1 MIVAAII
8 RAAST
13 YQNRRHAP
21 KERQTMTEATTRAV
35 GVRDFEGVTIPAPGT
50 FDLDPAHTRIGFSAR
65 HMMVSKVRGR
75 FGEFT
80 GSITVAD
87 DPFQSTAEA
96 VIKTAS
102 IDTGSAD
109 RDTHLTSGDFLNVD
123 EFPEISFRT
132 TRVTG
137 SQGHVFTVLGDLTIK
152 GTTRE
157 VELTLDL
164 EGVGNS
170 PWGKQVMGFTLSTEI
185 NREDYGMTWNVA
197 VEGGGVLVGRTV
209 KIEIEGEAVRRD

>member
-1 MIVAAII
+1 
-8 RAAST
+8 
-13 YQNRRHAP
+13 
-21 KERQTMTEATTRAV
+21 MTEAPTRPAD
-35 GVRDFEGVTIPAPGT
+35 VRDFDGVTLPAPGT

-102 IDTGSAD
+102 LDTGNAD
-109 RDTHLTSGDFLNVD
+109 REAHLIGDDFLNV
-123 EFPEISFRT
+123 EKFPELTFRS

-137 SQGHVFTVLGDLTIK
+137 RQGHRFTVLGDLTIK
-152 GTTRE
+152 DITRE

-185 NREDYGMTWNVA
+185 NREDFGMTWNVA
-197 VEGGGVLVGRTV
+197 VEGGGVLVSKTV

>member
-1 MIVAAII
+1 
-8 RAAST
+8 
-13 YQNRRHAP
+13 
-21 KERQTMTEATTRAV
+21 MTETAARPA
-35 GVRDFEGVTIPAPGT
+35 GVRDFDGVTIPAPGT

-87 DPFQSTAEA
+87 DPLASAAEA

-102 IDTGSAD
+102 LDTGNAD
-109 RDTHLTSGDFLNVD
+109 RDAHLTGPDFLNV
-123 EFPEISFRT
+123 EKFPEITFRT

-137 SQGHVFTVLGDLTIK
+137 RQGHVFTVLGDLTIK
-152 GTTRE
+152 DVARE

-164 EGVGNS
+164 EGVGTS

-197 VEGGGVLVGRTV
+197 VEGGGVLVGKTV